1 MTKTDTP
8 QTETFKDDR
17 KPRFEELKPNLDIYA
32 AKVSEPV
39 ETIKK
44 APPLPPEPSKPKKQT
59 ESLEAVF
66 IPSHNRE
73 SFSRNDNG
81 SVKQFCRYQV
91 NGETYE
97 VDCDETVHV
106 EPFLAD
112 VIRRSL

>member
-1 MTKTDTP
+1 MTKTDIPKIETP
-8 QTETFKDDR
+8 KTDS

-32 AKVSEPV
+32 AKASEPV

-44 APPLPPEPSKPKKQT
+44 APPLPPEPPKKQT
-59 ESLEAVF
+59 ERLDAVF

-81 SVKQFCRYQV
+81 VVKQFCRYQV

-97 VDCDETVHV
+97 VDCDDTVYV